1 MTNEVPDFG
10 SLYDLTEKD
19 PDRTL
24 NLAIILQALLD
35 MSKPKESNESNETA
49 LQRDQ
54 AAAWVFASVGVTCE
68 NFENTCQLAGLEPD
82 IIRDFALKA
91 VTSENVNEIRRKLN
105 SFL

>member
-10 SLYDLTEKD
+10 TLYDLTEKN

-35 MSKPKESNESNETA
+35 MSKPRENNESSETS

-54 AAAWVFASVGVTCE
+54 ASAWVFASIGVTCE
-68 NFENTCQLAGLEPD
+68 NFKNTCHLAGLEPD
-82 IIRDFALKA
+82 IVRDFALKT
-91 VTSENVNEIRRKLN
+91 VTSENVNDIRRKLN